1 MGDWGNLNT
10 LHAGDKMQVTKS
22 KSKSVTGTFSNVSDT
37 AISLQTGG
45 RSQTIAR
52 QEIESVKLMNH
63 KHRLRDTLIA
73 AGVGAGAG
81 AGIGA
86 ATYHS
91 CAQNPCFGDIGGR
104 GLPAGIGAAVGG
116 LAGAVVRALLPSS
129 QTIYTPKAP

>member
-91 CAQNPCFGDIGGR
+91 CAQNPCSYPPPR
-104 GLPAGIGAAVGG
+104 
-116 LAGAVVRALLPSS
+116 PS
-129 QTIYTPKAP
+129 IRPKPLDGEEA

>member
-52 QEIESVKLMNH
+52 L
-63 KHRLRDTLIA
+63 
-73 AGVGAGAG
+73 
-81 AGIGA
+81 
-86 ATYHS
+86 
-91 CAQNPCFGDIGGR
+91 CP
-104 GLPAGIGAAVGG
+104 P
-116 LAGAVVRALLPSS
+116 RALVPRTFRETASVS
-129 QTIYTPKAP
+129 ITPCSAIPTAASTRFAA